1 VRRRAR
7 MRIVKINDLRKE
19 SPLLATRKKR
29 EFRSKEQIW
38 ESTATF
44 LRLISCTRER
54 EKEKDL

>member
-1 VRRRAR
+1 